1 MIKLSD
7 EDQLIVDDYFEY
19 SINELEEGIPRYV
32 IEDVLEHYKDLEDYL
47 ACAGIKKALDW
58 FDTQTFTKTMVQINE
73 IIKDDDLSDL
83 NYGSWDED

>member
-47 ACAGIKKALDW
+47 PCAGIQKALDCY
-58 FDTQTFTKTMVQINE
+58 DINNYE
-73 IIKDDDLSDL
+73 TNKKIDYDKD
-83 NYGSWDED
+83 GI